1 MIDGLPPQ
9 YFEVKTFFRTKM
21 KKAIPT
27 KRNGFLILN
36 GNNNI
41 KTYPTDR
48 LLVPTAPLLWYSYSV
63 SSTTACNKSD
73 TYKNN
78 LLLHKV
84 KLSLHGTADTLSIAA
99 LAYFLLCKRGK

>member
-1 MIDGLPPQ
+1 MIDGCPLSILRLK
-9 YFEVKTFFRTKM
+9 YFFRTKM

-48 LLVPTAPLLWYSYSV
+48 LLVPTAPLLWHFHSA
-63 SSTTACNKSD
+63 SSTTACNKFD

-84 KLSLHGTADTLSIAA
+84 KLSLHDNADTLSIAV
-99 LAYFLLCKRGK
+99 LAYSLLCKQGK